1 MNYYLRTTD
10 KDGKAYG
17 GFQWPME
24 IGAIVTA
31 PDWLPTNDC
40 GNGLHGLLNG
50 LGNPCHLSFE
60 TNKVWWIVA
69 AANAIDLSGKHKFE
83 TCRVISFGSRKLIT
97 SQMNALV
104 PGAVHGLEVGA
115 GDDGTATAGYDGTAT
130 AVDYGT
136 ATAGDYGTAT
146 AGYNGTATAG
156 HKGTATAGHNGTAT
170 AGYNGTATAG
180 YNGTATAGH
189 KGTATAGD
197 KGVLVFESWVSG
209 RKRLLVAYVGEDGI
223 LPNVAYRASEDFKS
237 VVAHKGD
244 NV

>member
-60 TNKVWWIVA
+60 TNTVWWIVA

-104 PGAVHGLEVGA
+104 PGAVHGLEVVA
-115 GDDGTATAGYDGTAT
+115 GHK
-130 AVDYGT
+130 
-136 ATAGDYGTAT
+136 
-146 AGYNGTATAG
+146 GTATAG

-170 AGYNGTATAG
+170 AGDY
-180 YNGTATAGH
+180 
-189 KGTATAGD
+189 GTATAGD
-197 KGVLVFESWVSG
+197 YGTATAGDYGVLVFESWVSG
-209 RKRLLVAYVGEDGI
+209 RKRMLVAYIGEDGI
-223 LPNVAYRASEDFKS
+223 VPNVAYRASEDFKS